1 MICFKANNI
10 TYTLRFPAYPENLFV
25 DHFLVMKGSSSQ
37 LEERLFPNNK
47 AELFINL
54 GEKITGLLNHSNSL
68 FSLKESVISGVRDTY
83 FTFTPVNDFFMA
95 GIRFTLFGFYYLF
108 KIPAYHFT
116 DQNFIATDIWG
127 NEMEWLREQLL
138 ESPDN
143 GAIFS
148 TLHNWILSKMVK
160 ADLQQLR
167 QWKKI
172 ESQITQPNTPVG
184 ELLDKVMGYSHKH
197 SIHLFKEK
205 GGLKPKMIQKV
216 SRFETVSQMLSQKGL
231 SGLDYLSYADQSH
244 LIREFKAF
252 TGYTPVEYLRSKP
265 IILYQ
270 YQQLQDTPYP
280 QE

>member
-1 MICFKANNI
+1 
-10 TYTLRFPAYPENLFV
+10 
-25 DHFLVMKGSSSQ
+25 
-37 LEERLFPNNK
+37 
-47 AELFINL
+47 
-54 GEKITGLLNHSNSL
+54 
-68 FSLKESVISGVRDTY
+68 
-83 FTFTPVNDFFMA
+83 MA
-95 GIRFTLFGFYYLF
+95 GLRFTLFGFYYLF

-116 DQNFIATDIWG
+116 DQNFITTDVWG

-138 ESPDN
+138 ENPDN
-143 GAIFS
+143 EAIFS
-148 TLHNWILSKMVK
+148 ALHNWILSKMAK
-160 ADLQQLR
+160 ADLQQIH

-205 GGLKPKMIQKV
+205 CGLKPKMIQKV

-265 IILYQ
+265 IVFYQ
-270 YQQLQDTPYP
+270 HQHLQDAPYP
-280 QE
+280 QA